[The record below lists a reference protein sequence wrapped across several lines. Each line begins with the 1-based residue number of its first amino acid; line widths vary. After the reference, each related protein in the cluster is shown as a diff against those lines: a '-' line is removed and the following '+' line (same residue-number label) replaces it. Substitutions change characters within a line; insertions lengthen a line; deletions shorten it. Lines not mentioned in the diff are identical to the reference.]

1 MHWASRVKIF
11 NSPRAWWGRFWVML
25 HRERSKKYHFKDM
38 LAATNAAH
46 EASDEIDFCPNI
58 FDVFK
63 QICMYWLWKG
73 KLIYMY
79 KWVFD
84 LKSTGKI
91 IFCKSNQ
98 LQVLLSFINING
110 HISDSNMEKEDQT
123 VIYGPGS
130 QYVRRANVVIA
141 PIKRVIVS
149 SNVPAEIG
157 FWSIMLI
164 GLLTNLL
171 YLDGREGVE
180 EE

>member
-11 NSPRAWWGRFWVML
+11 NSPLLDEVGSGSCFIGREARNIISKICLLLLML
-25 HRERSKKYHFKDM
+25 LMKHQM
-38 LAATNAAH
+38 
-46 EASDEIDFCPNI
+46 
-58 FDVFK
+58 
-63 QICMYWLWKG
+63 
-73 KLIYMY
+73 KLISVQISLTYLSKY
-79 KWVFD
+79 VCIDYEKENLFTCTSD

-123 VIYGPGS
+123 VIYSPGS

-157 FWSIMLI
+157 F
-164 GLLTNLL
+164 
-171 YLDGREGVE
+171 
-180 EE
+180 